1 MDHEIAVQTGAVE
14 RYVLGEM
21 ENEER
26 ELFEEHFFEC
36 ENCSMDVRAG
46 AVFAANVRALA
57 RDEARNRQ
65 AEKQSAPN
73 RGWRGWLQ
81 PVWAPAF
88 AMLLLAVVGYQSLV
102 SIPRLSRDVA
112 AATAPRQVGV
122 TVLTGQARGVAAPVE
137 RNASEPLLLVFDL
150 TPGPAFDK
158 YDVEILNASGS
169 RVAELPVTAPARG
182 GSMHILLSDEKM
194 EPGKYTLVVRGHG
207 NSSSPSANVEVD
219 RYSFELKRK

>member
-1 MDHEIAVQTGAVE
+1 MDHEIADQTGAVE

-36 ENCSMDVRAG
+36 ETCSMDVRAG
-46 AVFAANVRALA
+46 VVFAANTRALA
-57 RDEARNRQ
+57 RDEARKRQ
-65 AEKQSAPN
+65 AEKQATSS

-81 PVWAPAF
+81 PAWAPAF

-102 SIPRLSRDVA
+102 SIPRLNREVA
-112 AATAPRQVGV
+112 SATAPRQVGV
-122 TVLTGQARGVAAPVE
+122 TVLSGQARGSAAPVE

-150 TPGPAFDK
+150 TPGPAYDK
-158 YDVEILNASGS
+158 YDVDILNASGS

-182 GSMHILLSDEKM
+182 GSLHILIPDENM
-194 EPGKYTLVVRGHG
+194 APGKYTLVVRGHG
-207 NSSSPSANVEVD
+207 NSSSPSASVEVD
-219 RYSFELKRK
+219 RYSFELRRK

>member
-1 MDHEIAVQTGAVE
+1 MDHEITVQTGAVE

-21 ENEER
+21 ETEER

-36 ENCSMDVRAG
+36 ETCSMDVRAG
-46 AVFAANVRALA
+46 VVFAANTRALA
-57 RDEARNRQ
+57 RKQQ
-65 AEKQSAPN
+65 AEKQAAPN

-81 PVWAPAF
+81 PAWAPAF
-88 AMLLLAVVGYQSLV
+88 AMVLLAVVGYQSLV
-102 SIPRLSRDVA
+102 SIPRLNREVA
-112 AATAPRQVGV
+112 SATAPRQVGV
-122 TVLTGQARGVAAPVE
+122 TVLSGQARGAAAPVE

-158 YDVEILNASGS
+158 YDVEILNASGI

-182 GSMHILLSDEKM
+182 GSLHILIPDENM
-194 EPGKYTLVVRGHG
+194 APGKYTLVVRGHG

-219 RYSFELKRK
+219 RYSFELRRK